1 MAKMVIKRFGVLSAA
16 KLYAVV
22 MAAIGLII
30 GIPLGLIMMVIG
42 AAVMS
47 MGRDGAAGGGVGIG
61 MGLFYM
67 IGLPIMYGL
76 MGFIFGALGAL
87 VYNMAAGF
95 LGGLE
100 LELENADATSAA
112 PPQPQDWSSQQQQ
125 YQPGQQPP
133 YTY

>member
-67 IGLPIMYGL
+67 IGLPIMYGV

-100 LELENADATSAA
+100 MELESADAGYAA
-112 PPQPQDWSSQQQQ
+112 PPQPQDWSGQQQ
-125 YQPGQQPP
+125 YQPGQQQYP
-133 YTY
+133 Y

>member
-30 GIPLGLIMMVIG
+30 GIPLGLIMMVVG
-42 AAVMS
+42 AAMMS
-47 MGRDGAAGGGVGIG
+47 MGRDGGAAPGGVGIG

-100 LELENADATSAA
+100 LELENADAGYAA
-112 PPQPQDWSSQQQQ
+112 PPQPQDWSSQQQ
-125 YQPGQQPP
+125 YQPGQQQYP
-133 YTY
+133 Y

>member
-22 MAAIGLII
+22 MAAVGLII
-30 GIPLGLIMMVIG
+30 GIPVGLIMMVIG

-67 IGLPIMYGL
+67 IGLPIIYGI
-76 MGFIFGALGAL
+76 MGFILGALMAL

-100 LELENADATSAA
+100 LELENADAGYAA

-125 YQPGQQPP
+125 YQPGQQQYP
-133 YTY
+133 Y

>member
-47 MGRDGAAGGGVGIG
+47 MGRDGGAPGGVGIG

-100 LELENADATSAA
+100 LELENADAGYAA
-112 PPQPQDWSSQQQQ
+112 PPQPQDWSSQQQ
-125 YQPGQQPP
+125 YQPGQQQYP
-133 YTY
+133 Y